1 MTENTKARPGEYD
14 ALEKARPDELIFTLL
29 ERDPCAPPTIHHW
42 CELRRK
48 RARDIKDDDKR
59 KAELHQI
66 TEAEFIAFT
75 MQDRQSASAKGDAI
89 EALPAQTYSGIVVE
103 RTELDELLPK
113 LRSELSEGDYHAA
126 NALELARR
134 AHELGAIDDAQL
146 GHITDAARVMHAMA
160 LDLSPH
166 RAALM
171 AEAELP
177 LDGSKVD
184 G

>member
-1 MTENTKARPGEYD
+1 MTENTKSRPGEFD

-48 RARDIKDDDKR
+48 RARDIKDDEKR
-59 KAELHQI
+59 KDELRQI
-66 TEAEFIAFT
+66 TEAEFIAFA
-75 MQDRQSASAKGDAI
+75 MGDRQKERGDGEAV
-89 EALPAQTYSGIVVE
+89 EALPVQTYSGNVIE
-103 RTELDELLPK
+103 ATELDDLLPK
-113 LRSELSEGDYHAA
+113 LRAEMSETDYHV
-126 NALELARR
+126 NNSLELARR

-146 GHITDAARVMHAMA
+146 GHITDCARVIHAMA
-160 LDLSPH
+160 LELSPH

-177 LDGSKVD
+177 LDEGQAN